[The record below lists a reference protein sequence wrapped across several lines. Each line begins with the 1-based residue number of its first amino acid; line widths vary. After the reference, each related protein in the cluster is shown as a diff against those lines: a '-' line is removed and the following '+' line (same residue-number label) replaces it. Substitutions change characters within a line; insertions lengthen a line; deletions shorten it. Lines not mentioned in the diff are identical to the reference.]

1 MSASATPP
9 PGDPGGP
16 LSPHAV
22 PEPARS
28 PLVELRHI
36 SKRYPGVVAN
46 RDVNL
51 VVHPGQVHAVVG
63 ENGAGKSTLMR
74 ILYGEEQPDGGELL
88 LDGRPVRLRSPA
100 DAIAAGIGMVHQHF
114 MLAENLTVLEN
125 VILGAESTRWGLLD
139 RRSSRRALKEVSERY
154 GLDVDPG
161 ATVERLGVGERQRVE
176 ILKVLYR
183 GARVLIFDEP
193 TAVLVPGE
201 VRALFG
207 SLAGLRARGLAVIF
221 ISHKLD
227 EVLAVSDHITVIRA
241 GASVGSFATSEADP
255 RLLSRLIVGG
265 ELPAPAARRRAAGGQ
280 VVLRLRGLRTDA
292 VADATLELA
301 RGEILGIAGVQ
312 GNGQSELIEAITGIR
327 AASGGS
333 VHIAGRDATRLGTRG
348 RRRLGLA
355 CIPED
360 RHRQALALPATLW
373 ENAMLGSEE
382 LRAAGRWR
390 VDRKAARDVTRR
402 LIAGLGIKSPSPD
415 VPAAALSG
423 GNQQKLVVGRE
434 LEGRPTVLLA
444 AHPTRGV
451 DVGAQAVIWER
462 LRDARDDGLAV
473 LLVSAD
479 LDEVLGLCD
488 RVQVMLRGRLSTA
501 VPVGE
506 LTAQRLGQMMT
517 GAGSMTGTEPEPADS
532 AAENR

>member
-1 MSASATPP
+1 MSP
-9 PGDPGGP
+9 
-16 LSPHAV
+16 
-22 PEPARS
+22 RS
-28 PLVELRHI
+28 TSESERPPLVELRHI

-46 RDVNL
+46 RDMNL

-88 LDGRPVRLRSPA
+88 LDGEPVRLRSPA
-100 DAIAAGIGMVHQHF
+100 DAIASGIGMVHQHF

-125 VILGAESTRWGLLD
+125 VILGAEVSRWGLLD
-139 RRSSRRALKEVSERY
+139 RRSSRRALEEVSDRY
-154 GLDVDPG
+154 GLQVDPG
-161 ATVERLGVGERQRVE
+161 ATVESLGVGQRQRVE

-201 VRALFG
+201 VRALFE
-207 SLAGLRARGLAVIF
+207 SLAGLRAQGLAVIF

-227 EVLAVSDHITVIRA
+227 EVLEVSDHITVIRA
-241 GASVGSFATSEADP
+241 GTSVGAFATAEADP
-255 RLLSRLIVGG
+255 RHISRLIIGG
-265 ELPAPAARRRAAGGQ
+265 ELPAPATRHRPAGGRT
-280 VVLRLRGLRTDA
+280 VLRLNGLRTEA
-292 VADATLELA
+292 VTAASLELA
-301 RGEILGIAGVQ
+301 QGEILGIAGVQ
-312 GNGQSELIEAITGIR
+312 GNGQSELIDAIMGIR
-327 AASGGS
+327 EASAGS
-333 VHIAGRDATRLGTRG
+333 VRIAGQDATRLGTRR

-355 CIPED
+355 FIPED

-373 ENAMLGSEE
+373 ENVMLGSEE
-382 LRAAGRWR
+382 LRTRGRWR
-390 VDRKAARDVTRR
+390 VDRKAARDVTRG
-402 LIAGLGIKSPSPD
+402 LIDRLGIKTPSPD

-434 LEGRPTVLLA
+434 LGGRPKVLLA

-451 DVGAQAVIWER
+451 DIGAQAVIWEL
-462 LRDARDDGLAV
+462 LRDARDGGLAV

-488 RVQVMLRGRLSTA
+488 RVQVMLRGRLSDA
-501 VPVGE
+501 VPAGE
-506 LTAQRLGQMMT
+506 LTPQGLGRL
-517 GAGSMTGTEPEPADS
+517 MTGTGPVPSGS
-532 AAENR
+532 AVETW

>member
-1 MSASATPP
+1 M
-9 PGDPGGP
+9 
-16 LSPHAV
+16 SPHAIH
-22 PEPARS
+22 EPP
-28 PLVELRHI
+28 PLVELRGI
-36 SKRYPGVVAN
+36 GKRYPGVVAN

-51 VVHPGQVHAVVG
+51 AVHPGQIHAVVG

-74 ILYGEEQPDGGELL
+74 ILYGEEQPDEGELL
-88 LDGRPVRLRSPA
+88 LDGETVRLRSPA

-125 VILGAESTRWGLLD
+125 VILGAENTRWGLLD
-139 RRSSRRALKEVSERY
+139 RRSGRRAVREVSERY
-154 GLDVDPG
+154 GLDVDPD
-161 ATVERLGVGERQRVE
+161 ATVEHLGVGQRQRVE

-207 SLAGLRARGLAVIF
+207 SLAGLRAQGLAVVF

-241 GASVGSFATSEADP
+241 GTSVGSFATAEADP
-255 RLLSRLIVGG
+255 RRLSRLIVGG
-265 ELPAPAARRRAAGGQ
+265 ELPAPAARRRGGGGE
-280 VVLRLRGLRTDA
+280 VVLRLRGLRADA
-292 VADATLELA
+292 VADATLEVA
-301 RGEILGIAGVQ
+301 QGEILGIAGVQ
-312 GNGQSELIEAITGIR
+312 GNGQTELIEAIMGIR
-327 AASGGS
+327 AVSGGS
-333 VHIAGRDATRLGTRG
+333 LHIAGREATHLGTRG

-373 ENAMLGSEE
+373 ENAMLGSED
-382 LRAAGRWR
+382 LRRRSRWR
-390 VDRKAARDVTRR
+390 VDRKAARDATGR
-402 LIAGLGIKSPSPD
+402 LVAGFGIRSPSVD

-434 LEGRPTVLLA
+434 LGGRPKVLLA

-473 LLVSAD
+473 LLVGAD
-479 LDEVLGLCD
+479 LDELLGLSD
-488 RVQVMLRGRLSTA
+488 RVQVMLRGRLSPA

-506 LTAQRLGQMMT
+506 LTVERLGRMMT
-517 GAGSMTGTEPEPADS
+517 GAEPEPVDS